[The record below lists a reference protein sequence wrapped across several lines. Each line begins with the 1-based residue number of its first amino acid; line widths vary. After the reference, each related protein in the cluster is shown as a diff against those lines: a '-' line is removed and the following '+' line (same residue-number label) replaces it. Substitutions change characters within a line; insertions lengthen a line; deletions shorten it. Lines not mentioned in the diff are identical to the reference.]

1 MFNLIRRTPL
11 KEYNG
16 EGLFYVHQ
24 ETGMEVFHIK
34 NPDPELTCN
43 FIFATPSEDDKG
55 IAHVIEHTVLCGSK
69 RFPVKDPFS
78 QALLSSPNT
87 FLNAIT
93 FGDKTMFPL
102 SSPLKKDFDNLFD
115 IYADSVFD
123 PLLRRESF
131 EQEGIRLF
139 DGHFDGVVFNEMCG
153 ARNTED
159 SAVQV
164 NITKNLFKGTPYGFD
179 SGGDPLCIATLSY
192 DEYLERYYKW
202 YSPSNCRVFFFGNL
216 DIQEYLDK
224 LENLYLKGKTKSC
237 KFISKSQDYMQNHLV
252 PFKIKAPCA
261 VKDARSVVLT
271 WLTTASSDPLEILTV
286 SVLVD
291 VLLGNPGA
299 PLYKAI
305 IESNLGED
313 LNPMSGTDPD
323 CPVLTFTV
331 GFSKAK
337 KDKEEEIEK
346 FLLDTISQLASKGLP
361 KDAVEA
367 AIKRQEF
374 KLQEIPGDGIPFGIL
389 TSLKAAR
396 TWLRGKEPESGVQD
410 LKRLETFKSRMK
422 DNRYLESWMMQNLVN
437 NPRRCLLIVET
448 DSSYEKKFKSAL
460 NSRIKILEKQ
470 GKLPTLE
477 DKKRFEKF
485 LDTPDDPK
493 LLASIGRISREDL
506 PLRVPQYKTE
516 HFRSL
521 GGAHLYMLPLFTR
534 GIVYISMA
542 FDTKHLS
549 FEEKRLLPLLVR
561 FLNMCGTQKY
571 SYAQV
576 GTLIKLLTGGFCI
589 NMTAGRDVNNKPVS
603 FVIVKAKALN
613 SDLQATLDLTANIL
627 QEANF
632 SDIARIKA
640 ALTDLLTDF
649 ESGYTYSGNS
659 YAVINASSSFS
670 SSAMESE
677 ITVGTS
683 CWLYMQKIK
692 ERLENDTLFASQLQT
707 LLISLYKKIFVQ
719 KTITFHIGCEEPSKN
734 KELILRHVES
744 YPSAEK
750 IRKVKY
756 CKNSANKIEILGNEN
771 DNCSGNKRFL
781 CVSSALAYNALVMK
795 FPRRPQTYEKDL
807 VSALLLS
814 NVLSSGYLWARV
826 RNINGSYGVDCHVD
840 SMEDLFVFS
849 SYRDPYI
856 NETFDEFFKSL
867 SAKLSPQEVEYAVVS
882 MIGRDIK
889 PPTPQM
895 MCAQSIRQILYKK
908 SPSLYKKRRKLL
920 LSLTLDD
927 VKQTAKWILEE
938 GSCNAVMTTVC
949 GKDLLKETLCK
960 DFEDKN
966 NIESDS
972 KRNVVSLPI

>member
-1 MFNLIRRTPL
+1 MFNLVRRTPL

-34 NPDPELTCN
+34 NQDPELTCN

-87 FLNAIT
+87 FLNAVT

-115 IYADSVFD
+115 IYANAVFD
-123 PLLRRESF
+123 PLLRLQSF
-131 EQEGIRLF
+131 QQEGIRLF

-164 NITKNLFKGTPYGFD
+164 NITKNLFRGTPYEFD

-192 DEYLERYYKW
+192 EEYIERYHKW
-202 YSPSNCRVFFFGNL
+202 YSPSNCRLFLFGSL
-216 DIQEYLDK
+216 ETKEYLDK
-224 LENLYLKGKTKSC
+224 LEKLYLEGKTKNC
-237 KFISKSQDYMQNHLV
+237 KFISKSQDYMQKHLV

-271 WLTTASSDPLEILTV
+271 WLTTASSDPLEVLTV

-305 IESNLGED
+305 IDSNLGED

-323 CPVLTFTV
+323 SPVLTFTV

-337 KDKEEEIEK
+337 KNKEEEIEK
-346 FLLDTISQLASKGLP
+346 FLIDTISKLAKDGLP

-374 KLQEIPGDGIPFGIL
+374 KLQEIPGDGIPFGIS

-396 TWLRGKEPESGVQD
+396 TWLRGKDPESGVQD
-410 LKRLETFKSRMK
+410 LKRLETLKKRMESG
-422 DNRYLESWMMQNLVN
+422 NYLESWMIQNLVN
-437 NPRRCLLIVET
+437 NPRRCLLTVET
-448 DSSYEKKFKSAL
+448 DPLYEKKFKNAL
-460 NSRIKILEKQ
+460 NSKIKMLEKQ

-477 DKKRFEKF
+477 DKEKFEKF
-485 LDTPDDPK
+485 IETPDDPK
-493 LLASIGRISREDL
+493 LLASIGRISRKDL
-506 PLRVPQYKTE
+506 PLRVPNYKTE
-516 HFRSL
+516 HFRSI
-521 GGAHLYMLPLFTR
+521 GGAHLYTLPVFTR

-542 FDTKHLS
+542 FDTKNLS
-549 FEEKRLLPLLVR
+549 CEEKRFLPLLVR
-561 FLNMCGTQKY
+561 FLNMCGTQNH
-571 SYAQV
+571 SYIQV
-576 GTLIKLLTGGFCI
+576 GTLIKLLTGGFSI
-589 NMTAGRDVNNKPVS
+589 NTTAGRDVKGNPVS
-603 FVIVKAKALN
+603 FVIVKAKALKGDLEAVLN
-613 SDLQATLDLTANIL
+613 LIGDILQKANLSDL
-627 QEANF
+627 
-632 SDIARIKA
+632 SRIKA
-640 ALTDLLTDF
+640 ALTDLLTEF
-649 ESGYTYSGNS
+649 EGGYTYSANS

-683 CWLYMQKIK
+683 CWLYMQEIK
-692 ERLENDTLFASQLQT
+692 KRLDEDNSFSCELQKF
-707 LLISLYKKIFVQ
+707 LISLYQKIFVQ
-719 KTITFHIGCEEPSKN
+719 RALTFHIGCEEPSEC
-734 KELILRHVES
+734 KETVLSCVES
-744 YPSAEK
+744 YP
-750 IRKVKY
+750 KVYNTKALAY
-756 CKNSANKIEILGNEN
+756 FNKNNIKKMGLSGDMEAICAGN
-771 DNCSGNKRFL
+771 RRYL
-781 CVSSALAYNALVMK
+781 CVSSALAYNALAMK
-795 FPRRPQTYEKDL
+795 FPRCAQTYEKDL
-807 VSALLLS
+807 VSAILLAS
-814 NVLSSGYLWARV
+814 VLSSGYLWSSV
-826 RNINGSYGVDCHVD
+826 RNTNGAYGVDCHVD

-849 SYRDPYI
+849 SYRDPCI
-856 NETFDEFFKSL
+856 SETFDEFFKSF
-867 SAKLSPQEVEYAVVS
+867 SAKLSPKEVEYAVVS
-882 MIGRDIK
+882 IIGRDIK

-895 MCAQSIRQILYKK
+895 MCAQSFKQILYKA
-908 SPSLYKKRRKLL
+908 SVSLYKKRRKTL
-920 LSLTLDD
+920 LSLTLKD
-927 VKQTAKWILEE
+927 VQKTAKWILKE
-938 GSCNAVMTTVC
+938 GSSNAVMTTVC
-949 GKDLLKETLCK
+949 GKDLFEDALGK
-960 DFEDKN
+960 DFE
-966 NIESDS
+966 SDT
-972 KRNVVSLPI
+972 KRNVVLLPI